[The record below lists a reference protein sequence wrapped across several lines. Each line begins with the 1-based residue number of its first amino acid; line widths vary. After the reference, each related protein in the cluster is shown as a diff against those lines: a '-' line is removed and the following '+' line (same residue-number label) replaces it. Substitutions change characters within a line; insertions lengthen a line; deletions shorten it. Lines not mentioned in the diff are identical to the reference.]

1 MQRHARLAAAA
12 PQILGHCKAQAN
24 PHGLLYPAARLKGG
38 AMARLLLGLAL
49 IALPFVELALLIKTG
64 QTIGFWPTL
73 GLLVGAA
80 VVGGAI
86 MSRQGLTVARRTQE
100 AVALGRPP
108 VGPVL
113 DGALMLLAGALL
125 ITPGFVTDAIALAL
139 LIPPIRRKVARATVR
154 RLVER
159 AQMQVRVHKS
169 GSGAEG
175 GRAGKADGPI
185 IEGEFVRLGENS
197 QPSDPGEDGDRTQS
211 RSR

>member
-1 MQRHARLAAAA
+1 
-12 PQILGHCKAQAN
+12 
-24 PHGLLYPAARLKGG
+24 
-38 AMARLLLGLAL
+38 MARLLLGLGL
-49 IALPFVELALLIKTG
+49 IALPFVELALLVKTG

-125 ITPGFVTDAIALAL
+125 IMPGFVTDAMALAL
-139 LIPPIRRKVARATVR
+139 LVPAIRRRVARTTVR
-154 RLVER
+154 RLVEH
-159 AQMQVRVHKS
+159 AQLQVKVHKS
-169 GSGAEG
+169 ASEVEG
-175 GRAGKADGPI
+175 GVAAKGGMAGKDDGPV
-185 IEGEFVRLGENS
+185 IEGEFVRLGEKS
-197 QPSDPGEDGDRTQS
+197 GPSSGASPAPSPGPSLGPSLGPSKEGADGDQTPS

>member
-1 MQRHARLAAAA
+1 
-12 PQILGHCKAQAN
+12 
-24 PHGLLYPAARLKGG
+24 
-38 AMARLLLGLAL
+38 MARLLLGLGL
-49 IALPFVELALLIKTG
+49 IALPFVELALLVKTG
-64 QTIGFWPTL
+64 QTIGLWPTL
-73 GLLVGAA
+73 GLLLGAA

-125 ITPGFVTDAIALAL
+125 ITPGFVTDAMALAL
-139 LIPPIRRKVARATVR
+139 LVPPIRRRVARATVR

-159 AQMQVRVHKS
+159 AQLQLKAQRS
-169 GSGAEG
+169 ARGAEG
-175 GRAGKADGPI
+175 GTAGKDEGPI
-185 IEGEFVRLGENS
+185 IEGDFVRLGEKS
-197 QPSDPGEDGDRTQS
+197 QPSGEGSNGNQTPS

>member
-1 MQRHARLAAAA
+1 
-12 PQILGHCKAQAN
+12 
-24 PHGLLYPAARLKGG
+24 
-38 AMARLLLGLAL
+38 MARLLLGLGL

-125 ITPGFVTDAIALAL
+125 ITPGFVTDAMALAL
-139 LIPPIRRKVARATVR
+139 LPTLYATDEQNRAPSRRTCAHAGQG
-154 RLVER
+154 
-159 AQMQVRVHKS
+159 AQVRK
-169 GSGAEG
+169 
-175 GRAGKADGPI
+175 RAGRGNGRQGRRTPHRRR
-185 IEGEFVRLGENS
+185 VRA
-197 QPSDPGEDGDRTQS
+197 PW
-211 RSR
+211 

>member
-1 MQRHARLAAAA
+1 
-12 PQILGHCKAQAN
+12 
-24 PHGLLYPAARLKGG
+24 
-38 AMARLLLGLAL
+38 MARLLLGLGL

-125 ITPGFVTDAIALAL
+125 ITPGFVTDAMALAL
-139 LIPPIRRKVARATVR
+139 LVPPIRRRVARATVR

-159 AQMQVRVHKS
+159 AHRQVRVHKS
-169 GSGAEG
+169 GSEEAT
-175 GRAGKADGPI
+175 ASKVDGPV
-185 IEGEFVRLGENS
+185 IEGEFVRLGERS
-197 QPSDPGEDGDRTQS
+197 RPSDPGDPGEDGNKTQS

>member
-1 MQRHARLAAAA
+1 
-12 PQILGHCKAQAN
+12 
-24 PHGLLYPAARLKGG
+24 
-38 AMARLLLGLAL
+38 MARLLLGLGL

-125 ITPGFVTDAIALAL
+125 ISPGFVTDAMALAL
-139 LIPPIRRKVARATVR
+139 LVPPNRRRVARATVR
-154 RLVER
+154 RVVER
-159 AQMQVRVHKS
+159 AQLQVRAQKS
-169 GSGAEG
+169 ASGAEEG
-175 GRAGKADGPI
+175 GTAGKVDGPV
-185 IEGEFVRLGENS
+185 IEGEFVRLGEKS
-197 QPSDPGEDGDRTQS
+197 QPSGPGRDGSQTPS

>member
-24 PHGLLYPAARLKGG
+24 PNGLVYPAARLKGR
-38 AMARLLLGLAL
+38 AMARLLLGVGL

-73 GLLVGAA
+73 GLLVAAA
-80 VVGGAI
+80 VLGAAI
-86 MSRQGLTVARRTQE
+86 MSRQGLTVARRMQE

-125 ITPGFVTDAIALAL
+125 ITPGFVTDALALAL
-139 LIPPIRRKVARATVR
+139 LIPPLRRRVARATVR
-154 RLVER
+154 RLVAR
-159 AQMQVRVHKS
+159 AQMHRHTSPS
-169 GSGAEG
+169 GMEAAT
-175 GRAGKADGPI
+175 AGKADGPI
-185 IEGEFVRLGENS
+185 IEGEFVRLGEQR
-197 QPSDPGEDGDRTQS
+197 QPSEQGKDEDRTPS

>member
-1 MQRHARLAAAA
+1 
-12 PQILGHCKAQAN
+12 
-24 PHGLLYPAARLKGG
+24 
-38 AMARLLLGLAL
+38 MARLLLGLGL
-49 IALPFVELALLIKTG
+49 IALPFVELALLVKTG

-125 ITPGFVTDAIALAL
+125 IMPGFVTDAMALAL
-139 LIPPIRRKVARATVR
+139 LVPAIRRRVARTTVR
-154 RLVER
+154 RLVEH
-159 AQMQVRVHKS
+159 AQLQVKVHKS
-169 GSGAEG
+169 ASRVEG
-175 GRAGKADGPI
+175 GVAGKGGLAGEDDGPV
-185 IEGEFVRLGENS
+185 IEGEFVRLGEKS
-197 QPSDPGEDGDRTQS
+197 GSSSGPSSGSSRGPSSGPSKEGADGDQTPS

>member
-1 MQRHARLAAAA
+1 MQRAARLAAAA
-12 PQILGHCKAQAN
+12 SQILGHCKAQAN
-24 PHGLLYPAARLKGG
+24 PHGLVYPAARLKGG
-38 AMARLLLGLAL
+38 AMARLLLGLGL
-49 IALPFVELALLIKTG
+49 IALPFVELALLVKTG
-64 QTIGFWPTL
+64 QTIGLWPTL

-80 VVGGAI
+80 VLGGAI

-125 ITPGFVTDAIALAL
+125 ITPGFVTDAMALAL
-139 LIPPIRRKVARATVR
+139 LVPAIRRRVARATVR

-159 AQMQVRVHKS
+159 AQLQVKAHKS
-169 GSGAEG
+169 ASGREG
-175 GRAGKADGPI
+175 GTAGKDDGPV
-185 IEGEFVRLGENS
+185 IEGEFVRLGEKS
-197 QPSDPGEDGDRTQS
+197 GPAEEDANGDQTPS

>member
-1 MQRHARLAAAA
+1 
-12 PQILGHCKAQAN
+12 
-24 PHGLLYPAARLKGG
+24 
-38 AMARLLLGLAL
+38 MARLLLGLGL

-64 QTIGFWPTL
+64 QTIGLWPTL

-125 ITPGFVTDAIALAL
+125 ITPGFVTDAMGLAL
-139 LIPPIRRKVARATVR
+139 LVPAIRRTVARATVR
-154 RLVER
+154 RLVEGAHR
-159 AQMQVRVHKS
+159 QVRAHKP
-169 GSGAEG
+169 GSDE
-175 GRAGKADGPI
+175 GRAGKLDGPL
-185 IEGEFVRLGENS
+185 IEGEFVRLGERS
-197 QPSDPGEDGDRTQS
+197 RPTDPGAPGEDGNQTQS

>member
-1 MQRHARLAAAA
+1 MQRHVRLAAAA
-12 PQILGHCKAQAN
+12 FQILGHCKAQAN
-24 PHGLLYPAARLKGG
+24 PHGLVYPAARLKGG
-38 AMARLLLGLAL
+38 AMARLLLGLGL
-49 IALPFVELALLIKTG
+49 IALPFIELALLVKTG
-64 QTIGFWPTL
+64 QTIGLWPTL
-73 GLLVGAA
+73 ALLAGAA

-125 ITPGFVTDAIALAL
+125 ITPGFLTDALALAL
-139 LIPPIRRKVARATVR
+139 LVPPIRRRVARATVR

-159 AQMQVRVHKS
+159 AQLQFKAQKS
-169 GSGAEG
+169 ARGAEEG
-175 GRAGKADGPI
+175 TAGKDEGPV
-185 IEGEFVRLGENS
+185 IEGEFVRLGEKPQLS
-197 QPSDPGEDGDRTQS
+197 KEGADGNQTPS

>member
-1 MQRHARLAAAA
+1 MQRHVRLAAAA
-12 PQILGHCKAQAN
+12 FQILGHCKAQAN
-24 PHGLLYPAARLKGG
+24 PHGLVYPAARLKGG
-38 AMARLLLGLAL
+38 AMARLLLGLGL
-49 IALPFVELALLIKTG
+49 IALPFVELALLVKTG
-64 QTIGFWPTL
+64 QTIGLWPTL
-73 GLLVGAA
+73 ALLVGAA

-125 ITPGFVTDAIALAL
+125 ITPGFVTDAMALAL
-139 LIPPIRRKVARATVR
+139 LVPPIRRRVARTTVR

-159 AQMQVRVHKS
+159 AQLQVRAQKS
-169 GSGAEG
+169 ARGAEG
-175 GRAGKADGPI
+175 ETAGKDAGPV
-185 IEGEFVRLGENS
+185 IEGEFVRLGEKS
-197 QPSDPGEDGDRTQS
+197 QPSEKGADSNQTPS

>member
-1 MQRHARLAAAA
+1 MARLA
-12 PQILGHCKAQAN
+12 LGL
-24 PHGLLYPAARLKGG
+24 GLL
-38 AMARLLLGLAL
+38 
-49 IALPFVELALLIKTG
+49 ALPFIELALLVKTG

-100 AVALGRPP
+100 AVALGRPL

-125 ITPGFVTDAIALAL
+125 IAPGFVTDAVALAL
-139 LIPPIRRKVARATVR
+139 LVPPLRRTVARATVR
-154 RLVER
+154 RLVEGAHR
-159 AQMQVRVHKS
+159 QARVHKS
-169 GSGAEG
+169 GNEAGT
-175 GRAGKADGPI
+175 AGKVDGPV
-185 IEGEFVRLGENS
+185 IEGEFVRLGERS
-197 QPSDPGEDGDRTQS
+197 RPSDPGEDGNKTQS

>member
-1 MQRHARLAAAA
+1 LA
-12 PQILGHCKAQAN
+12 
-24 PHGLLYPAARLKGG
+24 
-38 AMARLLLGLAL
+38 
-49 IALPFVELALLIKTG
+49 
-64 QTIGFWPTL
+64 
-73 GLLVGAA
+73 GAA

-125 ITPGFVTDAIALAL
+125 ITPGFLTDALALAL
-139 LIPPIRRKVARATVR
+139 LVPPIRRRVARATVR

-159 AQMQVRVHKS
+159 AQLQFKAQKS
-169 GSGAEG
+169 ARGAEEG
-175 GRAGKADGPI
+175 TAGKDEGPV
-185 IEGEFVRLGENS
+185 IEGEFVRLGEKPQLS
-197 QPSDPGEDGDRTQS
+197 KEGADGNQTPS

>member
-1 MQRHARLAAAA
+1 MQRPARLAAAA
-12 PQILGHCKAQAN
+12 SQILGHCKAQAN
-24 PHGLLYPAARLKGG
+24 PHGLVYPAARLKGG
-38 AMARLLLGLAL
+38 AMARLLLGLGL
-49 IALPFVELALLIKTG
+49 IALPFVELALLVKTG
-64 QTIGFWPTL
+64 QTIGLWPTL

-80 VVGGAI
+80 VLGGAI

-139 LIPPIRRKVARATVR
+139 LIPPLRRRVARTIVR

-159 AQMQVRVHKS
+159 AQLQVKVHKS
-169 GSGAEG
+169 TGGAEEG
-175 GRAGKADGPI
+175 TAGKDGGPI
-185 IEGEFVRLGENS
+185 IEGEFVRLGEKT
-197 QPSDPGEDGDRTQS
+197 QPSEEGADGNKTQS